1 MNLPIDSTPPQQ
13 DDYLLDAVTSEMTTH
28 TRRDFLKL
36 ASTGLGALLLAGSSV
51 AMPAVASARQWFGT
65 TKVQQPLTNT
75 TSVVPKDSIAS
86 GVFQFEPAPV
96 QAMDFSA
103 VFAKVEGFSAK
114 QLQAHEGL
122 YKGYVAKYKTITEAI
137 KALPPE
143 QLATANA
150 TYHPYRELLVEQSFA
165 LNGVLLHEAYFEGL
179 GNSATSPSAALKQV
193 LTHRFG
199 SWDVFL
205 AQLMAAAKCM
215 RGWAILAVNL
225 RDGGL
230 HWYGLDTHH
239 QYSPMLTVPILVVDV
254 YEHAYMID
262 FVTNREAYINSL
274 VRTLNW
280 SVVEQRLTLALE
292 QASVCSVKKR

>member
-1 MNLPIDSTPPQQ
+1 MNLPIDEPTPPQHTVL
-13 DDYLLDAVTSEMTTH
+13 DDVTTEMTAH

-65 TKVQQPLTNT
+65 TKAQPPVGTVPT
-75 TSVVPKDSIAS
+75 DSVAS
-86 GVFQFEPAPV
+86 GLFQFEPAPV

-114 QLQAHEGL
+114 QLQAHDGL

-137 KALPPE
+137 KALSLE

-179 GNSATSPSAALKQV
+179 GNSGTSPSPALKQV

-199 SWDVFL
+199 SWESFL

-239 QYSPMLTVPILVVDV
+239 QYSPLLTVPILVVDV

-262 FVTNREAYINSL
+262 FSTNREAYINSL

-292 QASVCSVKKR
+292 QSTISSVKKR

>member
-1 MNLPIDSTPPQQ
+1 MNVPMDAPTTTPPQQ
-13 DDYLLDAVTSEMTTH
+13 VELDDVSTEMTAH

-51 AMPAVASARQWFGT
+51 AMPAVASARQWFRSS
-65 TKVQQPLTNT
+65 QQQVLPSSAPIKEPIDAAL
-75 TSVVPKDSIAS
+75 
-86 GVFQFEPAPV
+86 FQFTPAPV

-114 QLQAHEGL
+114 QLQAHDGL

-137 KALPPE
+137 KALSPE

-179 GNSATSPSAALKQV
+179 GNSGTTPSASLKQV

-199 SWDVFL
+199 SWDAFFSSV
-205 AQLMAAAKCM
+205 
-215 RGWAILAVNL
+215 
-225 RDGGL
+225 DG
-230 HWYGLDTHH
+230 
-239 QYSPMLTVPILVVDV
+239 S
-254 YEHAYMID
+254 
-262 FVTNREAYINSL
+262 S
-274 VRTLNW
+274 
-280 SVVEQRLTLALE
+280 
-292 QASVCSVKKR
+292 